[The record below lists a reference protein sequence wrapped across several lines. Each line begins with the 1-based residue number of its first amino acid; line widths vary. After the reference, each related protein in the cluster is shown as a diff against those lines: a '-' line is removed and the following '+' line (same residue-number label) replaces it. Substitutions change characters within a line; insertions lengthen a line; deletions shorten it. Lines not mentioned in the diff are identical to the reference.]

1 VVTAEVVDSWESN
14 LADLFAQFAGRFAR
28 VETRRRAFAYVRGL
42 LSPLERKN
50 GWTLAERSGAVSPD
64 GMQRL
69 LRKASWDA
77 DGVRDDVRG
86 WVFSQ
91 LGDDISGV
99 LVVDETGFLKKGT
112 RSAGVQRQYS
122 GTAGRIENCQLGVFL
137 TYASRHGHALA
148 DRELYLPSSWTG
160 DRARCAGADVGA
172 EVGFATKPQLAR
184 AMVARALA
192 ADAPARWVTADEA
205 YGQNPAL
212 RTWLESP
219 EVAARVGYVLATRSD
234 DRLAG
239 VDGHRRAAT
248 TMAAAVPAGA
258 WERRSAGAGAHG
270 HRLYDWAHLTL
281 SDAGLGDGHA
291 RWLLVRRS
299 ITDPSELAFYRCA
312 GPAETTLTELVRVA
326 GARWTVE
333 ECFQQAK
340 NEAGLDHYQV
350 RSYTA
355 WYRHITLAIAAHAW
369 LAVTRH
375 HARPAPQKGALP
387 AQKPA

>member
-1 VVTAEVVDSWESN
+1 MLTGWLSTLDE
-14 LADLFAQFAGRFAR
+14 LFGLIGPQFGRM
-28 VETRRRAFAYVRGL
+28 EPRRRACAYLRGL
-42 LSPLERKN
+42 LSDLERKN

-69 LRKASWDA
+69 LRRAGWDA

-91 LGDDISGV
+91 LGDPRSGV
-99 LVVDETGFLKKGT
+99 LVADETGFLKKGI

-137 TYASRHGHALA
+137 AYASAAGHALV
-148 DRELYLPSSWTG
+148 DRELYLPQSWTA
-160 DRARCAGADVGA
+160 DRARCAAADIG
-172 EVGFATKPQLAR
+172 ERVGFATKPQLAR
-184 AMVARALA
+184 AMIARALDA
-192 ADAPARWVTADEA
+192 GAPARWVTADEA
-205 YGQNPAL
+205 YGQNTAL
-212 RTWLESP
+212 RAWLESAQ
-219 EVAARVGYVLATRSD
+219 VAARVGYVLATRSD
-234 DRLAG
+234 DRLTG
-239 VDGHRRAAT
+239 TDGHRRAART
-248 TMAAAVPAGA
+248 LAAAVPAQA
-258 WERRSAGAGAHG
+258 WERRSAGPGGHG
-270 HRLYDWAHLTL
+270 LRLYDWAHLSL
-281 SDAGLGDGHA
+281 SDAGLLDGHS

-312 GPAETTLTELVRVA
+312 GPANTTLPDLVRVA

-375 HARPAPQKGALP
+375 RAHPGPQKGALP
-387 AQKPA
+387 APTPP